1 MLMGIEDILARI
13 ESDAAR
19 EIEKARAAAEAQKAT
34 IMAEAQAAADAII
47 TTAAREARQHKER
60 TIERLISAARLE
72 ARNRLLAAKQKF
84 IDLAFEQALESVR
97 RLHDDKYRKLL
108 MNLLVKNV
116 DRGDESVVV
125 SERDA
130 IRLGADFM
138 EEVNREIERTKSP
151 SGKARK
157 GHLKLVTQKA
167 ETEGG
172 FILRSGRLEVNM
184 TFSAMLKAV
193 RDRIEADVARVLFE

>member
-72 ARNRLLAAKQKF
+72 ARNRLLAVKQKF